1 METVQ
6 IYEIPAP
13 DWSERI
19 SDFKFR
25 RATDGAIL
33 SFSSNLHFIVPS
45 SNGVSFM
52 YEILRIELNPLAI
65 ITREKK
71 FEIHPTSVGRH
82 LTDYL
87 ETMRQISIKVTWTRR
102 REEELVNPQG
112 LTALG
117 NPTMW

>member
-1 METVQ
+1 METIE

-19 SDFKFR
+19 SDYKFR

-45 SNGVSFM
+45 TNGMSIM

-71 FEIHPTSVGRH
+71 FKIHPTSVGRH
-82 LTDYL
+82 RTEFL
-87 ETMRQISIKVTWTRR
+87 ETMQQLASTVMWQRR
-102 REEELVNPQG
+102 RQEELVNPQG
-112 LTALG
+112 LRALG